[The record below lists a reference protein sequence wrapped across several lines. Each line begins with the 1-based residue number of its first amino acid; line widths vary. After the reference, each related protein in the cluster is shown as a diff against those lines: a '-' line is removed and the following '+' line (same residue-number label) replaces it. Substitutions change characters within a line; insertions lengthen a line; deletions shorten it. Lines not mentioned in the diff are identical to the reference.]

1 MELMRLFPVVRR
13 FLGWRSPRE
22 SLRHQ
27 LGVTPRNILRTAREF
42 CRSGTGGVAMNDIQS
57 AGKLLEQLREA
68 YRSLPQHIRKHVA
81 YLLRESILQKQP
93 DKCAS

>member
-1 MELMRLFPVVRR
+1 
-13 FLGWRSPRE
+13 
-22 SLRHQ
+22 
-27 LGVTPRNILRTAREF
+27 
-42 CRSGTGGVAMNDIQS
+42 MNDIQS

-81 YLLRESILQKQP
+81 SLLRESILQKQP